1 MTEEAGLRHAGAASA
16 AQAGRALSRRHVLA
30 ALFACAAL
38 AAAVG
43 GRLSACAGCE
53 HEVAGVPLF
62 LAGSLFYLA
71 LGLAALFGMSL
82 VRLGWISL
90 PGLAIQA
97 GLTRYLLVLGAACW
111 TCLAAAALLFALSL
125 VCLLPDRRWRF
136 APPLVAAAGFL
147 ALPVWSG
154 LLVEMESVGTLPEFA
169 RKSDLHPPAE
179 GAVLLVVYEKAGCP
193 YCGLFDRDYEPRLA
207 REFAGRL
214 VVQRIHATDRGGLKR
229 VPSFLI
235 RGRDGS
241 LLVVRGLPPYRDL
254 ASLVAR

>member
-1 MTEEAGLRHAGAASA
+1 MTEEPRPG
-16 AQAGRALSRRHVLA
+16 LSRRHVLA

-38 AAAVG
+38 AATVG

-53 HEVAGVPLF
+53 YEVAGVPLF

-71 LGLAALFGMSL
+71 LGLLALFGVNL
-82 VRLGWISL
+82 LRVGWISL
-90 PGLAIQA
+90 AGLAIQA
-97 GLTRYLLVLGAACW
+97 GLTRYLLTLGAACW
-111 TCLAAAALLFALSL
+111 TCLAAAALLLALSL

-136 APPLVAAAGFL
+136 APLVVAAAGFL
-147 ALPVWSG
+147 ALPLWSG
-154 LLVEMESVGTLPEFA
+154 ILVETESVGTLPEFA

-179 GAVLLVVYEKAGCP
+179 GAVLLVVYEKPGCP
-193 YCGLFDRDYEPRLA
+193 YCALFASSYEPKFA
-207 REFAGRL
+207 AEFGNRVALRRIDASGR
-214 VVQRIHATDRGGLKR
+214 TGLGR

-241 LLVVRGLPPYRDL
+241 LLVIRGLPPYRDL